1 MLSMGR
7 SLTGSHG
14 WPLGSSRRNRDACS
28 VLRNAMKSN
37 KTTAVLN
44 LNHSRIRI
52 LWRNHPGRPLAQK
65 PNATCPME
73 EANSCGFRDESPRK
87 RAGAHFSPRFHPT
100 SNLGRVP
107 LLASVEKIRAEP
119 IYTDCHSF
127 RPSVAAEH
135 LQLSQ
140 LVGPLLRCS
149 SQPRIVFPISK
160 GAHVCPVVEKP
171 PCPAEGGLRRGV
183 LIELAA
189 AASPAPRI
197 EKGSESLRTCLL
209 HTYIHAC
216 PRCPRAREPAGKAR
230 HHRLPAPSPKSL
242 DPPVISPGRALAGLS
257 TEFSLQDLSG
267 LRKQLRFGEPER

>member
-100 SNLGRVP
+100 SNMGRVP

-140 LVGPLLRCS
+140 LVGPQLRCR

-160 GAHVCPVVEKP
+160 GAHVCPVVEIP
-171 PCPAEGGLRRGV
+171 SCPAEGGLRSGV

-189 AASPAPRI
+189 AASSAPRI
-197 EKGSESLRTCLL
+197 EKGGGGGR
-209 HTYIHAC
+209 AGRGRAGGRAG
-216 PRCPRAREPAGKAR
+216 PRGPRA
-230 HHRLPAPSPKSL
+230 
-242 DPPVISPGRALAGLS
+242 
-257 TEFSLQDLSG
+257 
-267 LRKQLRFGEPER
+267 GE